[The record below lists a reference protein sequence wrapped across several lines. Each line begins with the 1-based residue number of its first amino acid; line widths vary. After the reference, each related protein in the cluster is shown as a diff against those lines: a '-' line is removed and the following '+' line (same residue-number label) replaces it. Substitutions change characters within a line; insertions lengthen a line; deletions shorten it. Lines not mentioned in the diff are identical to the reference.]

1 MCTQYILDISV
12 FIILLIL
19 LYTSMVLLWCFPLRT
34 NPLCWAFCDSIF
46 IHCCLVDDA
55 EPLTSVESSTLVVTE
70 LGAAEP
76 LTFRKSVRHLVD
88 LSLLASVD
96 SFGLDI
102 NPGASN
108 SVL

>member
-1 MCTQYILDISV
+1 MIVSSYIAAWC
-12 FIILLIL
+12 LLL
-19 LYTSMVLLWCFPLRT
+19 
-34 NPLCWAFCDSIF
+34 
-46 IHCCLVDDA
+46 DDA
-55 EPLTSVESSTLVVTE
+55 KSLTSVKFSTLVVTE

-88 LSLLASVD
+88 LSLLASVN

-102 NPGASN
+102 YPGTSN